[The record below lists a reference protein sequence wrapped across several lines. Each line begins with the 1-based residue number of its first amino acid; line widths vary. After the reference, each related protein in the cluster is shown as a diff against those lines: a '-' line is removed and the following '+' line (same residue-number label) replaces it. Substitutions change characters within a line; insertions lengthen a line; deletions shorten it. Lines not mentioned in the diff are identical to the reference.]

1 MIVYK
6 ICIVGLESIHS
17 YIVDF
22 GNTIIMY
29 SVIVSVFTNP
39 SHLVIPYNTMYYVG
53 HDMYVALG

>member
-1 MIVYK
+1 M
-6 ICIVGLESIHS
+6 
-17 YIVDF
+17 DF
-22 GNTIIMY
+22 DNTIIIMY